1 VIETWPS
8 NVITNESRLATLRLS
23 GNFIL
28 GRVTYCDLSIVMV
41 DR

>member
-1 VIETWPS
+1 VGW
-8 NVITNESRLATLRLS
+8 ATLRLS
-23 GNFIL
+23 GNLIL